1 VVEESA
7 QLVDL
12 AISGRPLE
20 DFLNHRSEIVQGS
33 DGWKGCREGVVFD
46 TARAGEDERVID
58 GVERNSA
65 IEELSREDAIGG
77 SDYPEHGGSIRI

>member
-7 QLVDL
+7 QLIDL

-33 DGWKGCREGVVFD
+33 DGWKRRREGVVFD
-46 TARAGEDERVID
+46 TASAGEDERVID
-58 GVERNSA
+58 GVERDSA
-65 IEELSREDAIGG
+65 IEELAREDAIGAA
-77 SDYPEHGGSIRI
+77 DCPEHGGSTRI